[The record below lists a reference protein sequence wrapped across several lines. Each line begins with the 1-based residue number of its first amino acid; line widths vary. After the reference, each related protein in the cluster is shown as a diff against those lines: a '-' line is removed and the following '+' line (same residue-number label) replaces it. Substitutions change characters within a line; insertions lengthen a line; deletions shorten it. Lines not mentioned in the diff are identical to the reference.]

1 MSSHHSIPNVDR
13 ISALPDSII
22 CHILSFL
29 PTQQSAATTILS
41 KRWKPLWHSLLT
53 LHFDDRNFTDFAT
66 FRHFVYS
73 VMLTRQTIR
82 SFHLKCG
89 LSSRC
94 DPHDINRFVPVAVE
108 KGIESIS
115 LDFSFTDFHFQIRLD
130 TTFSSVFN
138 CKNLVVLKLKK
149 LLLNVVPQFHFPRL
163 KTLHFDSVYPMGD
176 DNEGFN
182 TLVERCPVLQELETI
197 DVRFR
202 VPTDCVGGEFKFH
215 TLHNLTHMELVFASN
230 WQTKWKWLVEV
241 LEHCPKL
248 QNLTLDQLYGYGT
261 GEDNWKKPKIVP
273 ECIYSQ
279 LRTCS
284 LTSYK
289 GNELQFANDLVF
301 NLRAEQTGSVE
312 LVWVSE
318 FHASDGIVDMSHC
331 TRCYRDDEHTVG
343 ELQTRNFV

>member
-1 MSSHHSIPNVDR
+1 MSSHHSISNLDR

-41 KRWKPLWHSLLT
+41 KRWKPLWHSVLT
-53 LHFDDRNFTDFAT
+53 LDFDDRNFAGFAT

-94 DPHDINRFVPVAVE
+94 DPHDINRFVPVAVQ

-115 LDFSFTDFHFQIRLD
+115 LDFSFTDFYFQIRLD

-138 CKNLVVLKLKK
+138 CRNLVVLKLKK
-149 LLLNVVPQFHFPRL
+149 LLLNVVPQFYFPRL
-163 KTLHFDSVYPMGD
+163 KTLHFDSVYPMGY

-182 TLVERCPVLQELETI
+182 TLVERCPALEELETI

-202 VPTDCVGGEFKFH
+202 VPTDCDGGEFKCFSNLVRANISNYNWNIPFSWIRNAKF
-215 TLHNLTHMELVFASN
+215 LHIELV
-230 WQTKWKWLVEV
+230 
-241 LEHCPKL
+241 
-248 QNLTLDQLYGYGT
+248 
-261 GEDNWKKPKIVP
+261 
-273 ECIYSQ
+273 
-279 LRTCS
+279 
-284 LTSYK
+284 
-289 GNELQFANDLVF
+289 
-301 NLRAEQTGSVE
+301 
-312 LVWVSE
+312 
-318 FHASDGIVDMSHC
+318 
-331 TRCYRDDEHTVG
+331 
-343 ELQTRNFV
+343 